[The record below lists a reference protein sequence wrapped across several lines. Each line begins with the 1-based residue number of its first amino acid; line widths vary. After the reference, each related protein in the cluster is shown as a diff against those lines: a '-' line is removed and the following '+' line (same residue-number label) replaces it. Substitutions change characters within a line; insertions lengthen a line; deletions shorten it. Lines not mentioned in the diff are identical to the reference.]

1 MIIIVGFLFCSGVFA
16 ISKMIKRI
24 KSKHPTTVT
33 TFPVTFPVNAQ
44 ISTVSSRECALFI
57 PTFRPSVSATLQ
69 LMPGSPLS
77 IPKSSLP
84 IPTFTAVVSVTSVEL
99 TSTQL
104 ISKSTLPRLTTRLL
118 TPISVVLNQKLPI
131 LDPPF
136 LISFEVLLTVVSVTI
151 FITSSMV
158 IHQIFET
165 KKKCPRINSIF
176 IILSVS
182 DIAVGL
188 LSLPV
193 LGIFWYSQQKQPDIP
208 FVISAFQIFFGNF
221 PYSFSF
227 LITMVIALDRLF
239 VVTLQQKYKNI
250 VTGKMLKLA
259 VAVLFLL
266 TLSYTSAASYY
277 LLLIDKDNIA
287 LIDALSVGY
296 NSACMIGEIIMIC
309 AYFYILIFASRKFN
323 ETHISKHCHIK
334 KNGRRLTKTIM
345 FIFISQS
352 LCNLPYSTFWLI
364 PMNLPMQLKASPW
377 LSMMRSSQCFC
388 NALIFLMNQKKRKT
402 PKSFKT

>member
-1 MIIIVGFLFCSGVFA
+1 
-16 ISKMIKRI
+16 MIKRI

-33 TFPVTFPVNAQ
+33 TFRVTFPVNAQ

-57 PTFRPSVSATLQ
+57 PTFRPSVPATLQ
-69 LMPGSPLS
+69 LMPGSLQS

-104 ISKSTLPRLTTRLL
+104 ISKSTLPRLTTRLP
-118 TPISVVLNQKLPI
+118 TPISVVLNQKLTI
-131 LDPPF
+131 LDPSF
-136 LISFEVLLTVVSVTI
+136 LILFEILLTMVSVTI
-151 FITSSMV
+151 FTTSSMV
-158 IHQIFET
+158 IHQTLET
-165 KKKCPRINSIF
+165 KKKCPRIKSIF

-182 DIAVGL
+182 DITVGL

-193 LGIFWYSQQKQPDIP
+193 HGIFWYFQQKQPDIP
-208 FVISAFQIFFGNF
+208 FVIIAFQIFFGNF

-250 VTGKMLKLA
+250 VTGKILKLA
-259 VAVLFLL
+259 TAVLFLL
-266 TLSYTSAASYY
+266 TLSYTSTNSYY

-287 LIDALSVGY
+287 LIDALSIGY
-296 NSACMIGEIIMIC
+296 NSACMIGETIIIC
-309 AYFYILIFASRKFN
+309 AYFYILFFASRKFN

-364 PMNLPMQLKASPW
+364 PMNLPIQLKASPW
-377 LSMMRSSQCFC
+377 LSIIRSSQCFC

-402 PKSFKT
+402 SKRFKT